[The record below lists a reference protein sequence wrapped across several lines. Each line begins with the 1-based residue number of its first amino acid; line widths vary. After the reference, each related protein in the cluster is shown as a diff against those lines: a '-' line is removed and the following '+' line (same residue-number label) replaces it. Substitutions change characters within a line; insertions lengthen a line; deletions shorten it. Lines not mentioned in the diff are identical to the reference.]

1 MEEKRTRVNG
11 VIEKIYCREHHPQ
24 LVPDEMI
31 YTDEFVWEPVLSM
44 PNEKNQPRTLILSRG
59 KKFPSPQQSSNSH
72 VETNSKKR
80 RAISISSDDDFIE
93 LLNERDS
100 QKSVKKRSNTR
111 TT

>member
-1 MEEKRTRVNG
+1 MPKYIDKVNG
-11 VIEKIYCREHHPQ
+11 FIEKIYCRKHHPQ

-31 YTDEFVWEPVLSM
+31 YTSEFVWEPVLRM

-59 KKFPSPQQSSNSH
+59 KKFPSPQHSSNCH
-72 VETNSKKR
+72 AGTIRKKR
-80 RAISISSDDDFIE
+80 RTISISSDDDCVE